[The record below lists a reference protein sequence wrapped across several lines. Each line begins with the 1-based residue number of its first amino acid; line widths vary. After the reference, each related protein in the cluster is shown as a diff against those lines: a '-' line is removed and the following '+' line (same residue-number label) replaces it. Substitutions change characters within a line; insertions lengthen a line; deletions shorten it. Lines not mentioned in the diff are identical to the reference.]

1 MVDEDRRVGQMQAAK
16 EVEDTMM
23 DQCKSYQVSFSDYQR
38 RSLLNYGIIA

>member
-23 DQCKSYQVSFSDYQR
+23 DRRKSYQVSFSDYQQ

>member
-16 EVEDTMM
+16 EVEDMIM
-23 DQCKSYQVSFSDYQR
+23 DQRKSYQVSFSDYQR